1 MLILSAVFFV
11 AVGLIVLNMCHAAVA
26 ERLDQLNNETL
37 SELVNNSM
45 SNTNT
50 TNNTKKVRTTS
61 MSSIESGRRSSE
73 LDMLEPLLEDDTPP
87 VDTTNTVD
95 TVDTIEPVDG
105 MESSQSTILNRQ
117 KSLST
122 ASIATTIEE
131 EALSRTTKVT
141 STLIKKLI
149 QWDMMVYND
158 EE

>member
-1 MLILSAVFFV
+1 
-11 AVGLIVLNMCHAAVA
+11 
-26 ERLDQLNNETL
+26 
-37 SELVNNSM
+37 
-45 SNTNT
+45 
-50 TNNTKKVRTTS
+50 